1 MKIIKIGGGKDINLP
16 GIISDLARMNEQFI
30 IVHGANAIRDEIAEK
45 MDKPNKI
52 LKSLSGYS
60 SVYSDDDAIDIIM
73 MAYAGLQNK
82 RIVELCQQKGIN
94 AVGLT
99 GLDGRTVQGV
109 RNPGIRIEEGKKI
122 KIIRDNSGKPKSV
135 NKDFL
140 NLLLSNGYF
149 PVIAIP
155 IIDEN
160 GKAINTENDEI
171 VRVLHE
177 SLESEMII
185 QLIEALGFLD
195 DPDNPASL
203 VNTMTVNEIEK
214 REEQVEGRMKRKM
227 LALKKLFESRKVKV
241 IISDGRV
248 ENPIENAL
256 AGKGTTIS

>member
-16 GIISDLARMNEQFI
+16 GIISDLAKMKDQFI

-45 MDKPNKI
+45 MGKPKKV
-52 LKSLSGYS
+52 LTSLSGYS

-94 AVGLT
+94 AVGIT
-99 GLDGRTVQGV
+99 GLDGRTVQGA
-109 RNPGIRIEEGKKI
+109 RNPGIRIKEGKKI
-122 KIIRDNSGKPKSV
+122 KIVRDNSGKPKSV
-135 NKDFL
+135 NKDFI
-140 NLLLSNGYF
+140 NLLLSNGYI

-177 SLESEMII
+177 SLKSEMIV
-185 QLIEALGFLD
+185 QLIEAPGFLD
-195 DPDNPASL
+195 DPENPSSL
-203 VNTMTVNEIEK
+203 VKTMTVNEIER
-214 REEQVEGRMKRKM
+214 REQQVEGRMKRKM
-227 LALKKLFESRKVKV
+227 LALKKLFESGKVKV